1 VLTRLISNEW
11 RLEHAPAGDP
21 AAWTLYT
28 PNDSDRPLVKIPV
41 GAIKTRAALWGWLVQ
56 AGVGEDD
63 ADRLSAQA
71 PFSA

>member
-1 VLTRLISNEW
+1 VLTSLISNEW
-11 RLEHAPAGDP
+11 RLEHTPAGER
-21 AAWTLYT
+21 AAWVLYT
-28 PNDSDRPLVKIPV
+28 PNDSDRPLVQIPV

-71 PFSA
+71 PLTA